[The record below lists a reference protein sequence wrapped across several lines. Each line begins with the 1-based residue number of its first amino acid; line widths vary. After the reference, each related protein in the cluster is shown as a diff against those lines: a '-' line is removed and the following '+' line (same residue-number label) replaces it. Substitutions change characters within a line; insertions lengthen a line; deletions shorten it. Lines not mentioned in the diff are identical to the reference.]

1 MLLGAM
7 GAPAQ
12 RPPAGAEARAE
23 RAFASAGKQG
33 PLALEAFLR
42 GMPKGGDLH
51 VHLTGA
57 IYAETWLRDA
67 AADGLCVD
75 PSALAFDREQATAGV
90 GTGCK
95 PGEVAGADVLKDQ
108 HLYDAL
114 IDAFSMRT
122 FVPVTGESGH
132 DHFFATFD
140 RFSGIDKKHRG
151 EWIDEIATRAAA
163 QNEQYLELMETPDF
177 KPAVAMAM
185 KIGYE
190 PDLVKYRDDMV
201 KAGLRDE
208 LPKIRALL
216 DQDEANQRAREH
228 CGQADAKPACAVT
241 VRYLYQV
248 LRGLSPEA
256 DFAQILLG
264 FELCSA
270 DSRFV
275 GLNLVRPE
283 DGYGE
288 LHEYG
293 EDMTILNALHAL
305 YPKVHITLHA
315 GEIAPGLVEPSE
327 LTFHIREAVEEG
339 HAERIGHGV
348 DVMHEDRPYE
358 LLKEMAAKHIMV
370 EINLTSNDVILN
382 VKGSDHPLPFYMR
395 AHVPVALSTDDEG
408 VSRIDLTHEYVRAAA
423 TYSLTYPE
431 LKQMAR
437 NSLTYNF
444 LPGAS
449 LWNAPACR
457 AQLGAASATGAC
469 AEVLKTSEKARQQ
482 WELEHRFHTFEA
494 SF

>member
-1 MLLGAM
+1 
-7 GAPAQ
+7 
-12 RPPAGAEARAE
+12 
-23 RAFASAGKQG
+23 
-33 PLALEAFLR
+33 
-42 GMPKGGDLH
+42 MPKGGDLH
-51 VHLTGA
+51 VHLSGA

-75 PSALAFDREQATAGV
+75 PAALAFDHDRATAGV
-90 GTGCK
+90 GAGCK
-95 PGEVAGADVLKDQ
+95 PGEVAGADVMKDQ

-140 RFSGIDKKHRG
+140 RFSGVDKKHRG
-151 EWIDEIATRAAA
+151 EWIDEVASRAAS
-163 QNEQYLELMETPDF
+163 QNEQYLELMETPNF
-177 KPAVAMAM
+177 KPAADLAAR
-185 KIGYE
+185 IGYE
-190 PDLVKYRDDMV
+190 ADLLKFRDDLI

-208 LPKIRALL
+208 IPRIRALL
-216 DQDEANQRAREH
+216 DRDEADQHAREH
-228 CGQADAKPACAVT
+228 CGQPDAQPACAVT
-241 VRYLYQV
+241 VRYIYQV
-248 LRGLSPEA
+248 ARGISRES

-264 FELCSA
+264 FELGSA
-270 DSRFV
+270 DPRFI

-293 EDMTILNALHAL
+293 TDMAILNALQPL
-305 YPKVHITLHA
+305 YPKVHISLHA
-315 GEIAPGLVEPSE
+315 GELAPGLVEPSE
-327 LTFHIREAVEEG
+327 LRFHIREAIEQG

-382 VKGSDHPLPFYMR
+382 IKGADHPLPFYMR
-395 AHVPVALSTDDEG
+395 AGVPVALSTDDEG
-408 VSRIDLTHEYVRAAA
+408 VSRIDLTHEYVRAAV
-423 TYSLTYPE
+423 TYSLTYTE

-437 NSLTYNF
+437 NSLTYSF

-449 LWNAPACR
+449 LWETPACR
-457 AQLGAASATGAC
+457 VQPAAGTANGAC
-469 AEVLKTSEKARQQ
+469 ADALKTSEKARQQ
-482 WELEHRFHTFEA
+482 WELEHRFHAFEA